1 MKKTLDRK
9 IKEFKTIA
17 YKGDSDR
24 QLCLLGEIY
33 SLSEVLNCKL
43 EVAKDLA
50 EFLEA
55 KEKEIKANKK
65 DNKIN
70 VFKSEY
76 NDVILLR
83 VDGKMNIEQILALIE
98 DVRPDYAE
106 RYHDIGIAEDN
117 EGELVIIIEYKG
129 RKDIVIKPDL
139 SGLNDLELAT
149 LCMQIDTFL
158 D

>member
-17 YKGDSDR
+17 YKGDSNR
-24 QLCLLGEIY
+24 QLYLLGEIY

-50 EFLEA
+50 EFIKA

-83 VDGKMNIEQILALIE
+83 VDEKMNIEQILALIE

-106 RYHDIGIAEDN
+106 RYHDIGIAEDD

-158 D
+158 N

>member
-24 QLCLLGEIY
+24 QLYLLGEIY

-50 EFLEA
+50 EFIEA

-83 VDGKMNIEQILALIE
+83 VDEKMNIEQILALIE

-158 D
+158 N

>member
-17 YKGDSDR
+17 YKGYSNR
-24 QLCLLGEIY
+24 QLYLLGEIY

-83 VDGKMNIEQILALIE
+83 VDEKMNIEQILALIE

-158 D
+158 N

>member
-17 YKGDSDR
+17 YKEDSNR
-24 QLCLLGEIY
+24 QLYLLGEIY

-50 EFLEA
+50 EFLAA
-55 KEKEIKANKK
+55 KEREIKANKK

-83 VDGKMNIEQILALIE
+83 VDEKMNIEQILALIE

-149 LCMQIDTFL
+149 LCMQINAFL
-158 D
+158 N

>member
-17 YKGDSDR
+17 YKGEPDR
-24 QLCLLGEIY
+24 QLYLLSEIY

-83 VDGKMNIEQILALIE
+83 VDEKMNIEQILALIE

-158 D
+158 N

>member
-17 YKGDSDR
+17 YKGDSNR
-24 QLCLLGEIY
+24 QLYLLGEIY

-83 VDGKMNIEQILALIE
+83 VDEKMNIEQILALIE

-158 D
+158 N

>member
-24 QLCLLGEIY
+24 QLHLLGEIY
-33 SLSEVLNCKL
+33 SLAEVLNCKL

-65 DNKIN
+65 DNKMSDLM
-70 VFKSEY
+70 KLADLKEMY
-76 NDVILLR
+76 LR
-83 VDGKMNIEQILALIE
+83 VNTTM
-98 DVRPDYAE
+98 
-106 RYHDIGIAEDN
+106 
-117 EGELVIIIEYKG
+117 
-129 RKDIVIKPDL
+129 
-139 SGLNDLELAT
+139 
-149 LCMQIDTFL
+149 
-158 D
+158 

>member
-17 YKGDSDR
+17 YKGDSNR
-24 QLCLLGEIY
+24 QLYLLGEIY

-83 VDGKMNIEQILALIE
+83 VDEKMNIEQILALIE

-129 RKDIVIKPDL
+129 RKDIVIKSDL

-149 LCMQIDTFL
+149 LCMQINAFL
-158 D
+158 N

>member
-1 MKKTLDRK
+1 MKNALDRK

-17 YKGDSDR
+17 YKGDLDR
-24 QLCLLGEIY
+24 QVYLLGEIY

-43 EVAKDLA
+43 EVGKDLA

-65 DNKIN
+65 GNKIN
-70 VFKSEY
+70 VFESEY
-76 NDVILLR
+76 NDVILLK
-83 VDGKMNIEQILALIE
+83 VDEKMNIEQILALIE

-129 RKDIVIKPDL
+129 RKDIVIKSDL

-158 D
+158 K

>member
-24 QLCLLGEIY
+24 QLYLLGEIY

-65 DNKIN
+65 DNKIS

-83 VDGKMNIEQILALIE
+83 VDEKMNIEQILALIE

>member
-24 QLCLLGEIY
+24 QLYLLGEIY

-83 VDGKMNIEQILALIE
+83 VDEKMNIEQILALIE

-158 D
+158 N

>member
-24 QLCLLGEIY
+24 QLYLLGEIY

-50 EFLEA
+50 EFIKA

-83 VDGKMNIEQILALIE
+83 VDEKMNIEQILALIE

-106 RYHDIGIAEDN
+106 RYHDIGIAKDI

>member
-17 YKGDSDR
+17 YKGDSNR
-24 QLCLLGEIY
+24 QLYLLGEIY

-50 EFLEA
+50 EFIEA

-83 VDGKMNIEQILALIE
+83 VDEKMKYIFFAKHIYEE
-98 DVRPDYAE
+98 SFP
-106 RYHDIGIAEDN
+106 
-117 EGELVIIIEYKG
+117 
-129 RKDIVIKPDL
+129 
-139 SGLNDLELAT
+139 
-149 LCMQIDTFL
+149 
-158 D
+158 

>member
-17 YKGDSDR
+17 YKGDSNR
-24 QLCLLGEIY
+24 QLYLLGEIY

-43 EVAKDLA
+43 EVAKDLE

-83 VDGKMNIEQILALIE
+83 VDEKMNIEQILALIE

-158 D
+158 N

>member
-24 QLCLLGEIY
+24 QLYLLGEIY

-158 D
+158 N

>member
-17 YKGDSDR
+17 YKGDSNR
-24 QLCLLGEIY
+24 QLYLLGEIY

-50 EFLEA
+50 EFIKA

-83 VDGKMNIEQILALIE
+83 VDEKMNIEQILALIE

-158 D
+158 N

>member
-24 QLCLLGEIY
+24 QLHLLGEIY
-33 SLSEVLNCKL
+33 SLAEVLNCKL
-43 EVAKDLA
+43 EVAKDLE

-83 VDGKMNIEQILALIE
+83 VDEKMNIEQILALIE

-158 D
+158 N